1 MEAMSGGKA
10 AANRIIPGFD
20 DRLNEEY
27 EKTRMLEPLITA
39 DIRKVMSQ
47 LGTGLTG
54 VEFSVKTGTSIAD
67 KLERAKQY
75 ADEARAK
82 ISFLGGKTAG
92 SFDPHAEL
100 AQMKDVIRYTEI
112 CPHDDIIS
120 TTKRTIEE
128 MKKQGY
134 ELSGIKN
141 YYANPFAGTGYM
153 GMHLNFVSPYGN
165 EFELQVHSKESFDVK
180 QKGHDLY
187 EKIRAVGTRPEDKE
201 EMRKE
206 IRKIHQSIEKPKDY
220 GSLKDFSM
228 ARSVKRDIMSKRRAQ
243 TDVSISSKKGDGPS
257 RSMVYSVTK
266 QGKKIACGFENVYSD
281 GSMWRYQ
288 NDMRNGT
295 AAVFVCNKKGAEI
308 SAHNAVPFEQTL
320 GGALS
325 LAAKIEERHA
335 KWMKENFRQ
344 IDMGRSEQGIANTV
358 TNIAK

>member
-39 DIRKVMSQ
+39 DIRKVTSQ

-82 ISFLGGKTAG
+82 IAFLGGKTAG
-92 SFDPHAEL
+92 KFDPHAEL
-100 AQMKDVIRYTEI
+100 AKMKDVIRYTEI

-134 ELSGIKN
+134 ELSGVKN
-141 YYANPFAGTGYM
+141 YYANPFTGTGYM
-153 GMHLNFVSPYGN
+153 GVHLNFISPYGN

-187 EKIRAVGTRPEDKE
+187 EKIRAVGTRPEDPSEHRKTE
-201 EMRKE
+201 GLRQPEGFLDGKVGEKRHDVKKRGADRRQHLFAKRRRAEPFNGILGNKARKE
-206 IRKIHQSIEKPKDY
+206 
-220 GSLKDFSM
+220 
-228 ARSVKRDIMSKRRAQ
+228 
-243 TDVSISSKKGDGPS
+243 
-257 RSMVYSVTK
+257 
-266 QGKKIACGFENVYSD
+266 
-281 GSMWRYQ
+281 
-288 NDMRNGT
+288 
-295 AAVFVCNKKGAEI
+295 
-308 SAHNAVPFEQTL
+308 
-320 GGALS
+320 
-325 LAAKIEERHA
+325 
-335 KWMKENFRQ
+335 
-344 IDMGRSEQGIANTV
+344 GRVRI
-358 TNIAK
+358 